1 MVCYFNI
8 HTTALLCPLCCEN
21 ENWGANITPNMRLWN
36 YSKFANI
43 NMSTGYTLCLENGG
57 GYTKSIDMGWKHVRW
72 TPHTRLQSPPKT
84 FSAPFLTASSDTVN
98 FAKQA
103 TGYTWTFSDT
113 KKMMKKTSRKKA
125 PYHILGRNTHT
136 LSPLWSPPCENENF
150 WDIMCS
156 LWTSCL

>member
-72 TPHTRLQSPPKT
+72 TPHTRLQSPPKHFQHLFWLPQVT
-84 FSAPFLTASSDTVN
+84 QWISPNRL
-98 FAKQA
+98 QA
-103 TGYTWTFSDT
+103 THGRFQTHKKWWKKLRARKRHITSWGETPILYRPYGPHPVKT
-113 KKMMKKTSRKKA
+113 KIFEISCVACEA
-125 PYHILGRNTHT
+125 PV
-136 LSPLWSPPCENENF
+136 
-150 WDIMCS
+150 
-156 LWTSCL
+156 